1 MKYETDDTDEIS
13 IKYKH
18 GSLKAKL
25 KKKKKNFDDDDD
37 DDDDEDDDDDD
48 DIVFLNKLP
57 LYQYYRLRGKNKKDN
72 LYFKKKVYH
81 LRDRIR

>member
-37 DDDDEDDDDDD
+37 DDDYDDDDDDD

-57 LYQYYRLRGKNKKDN
+57 LYQCYRLRGKNKKDD

>member
-1 MKYETDDTDEIS
+1 MKYETDETGEIS

-25 KKKKKNFDDDDD
+25 KKKKKNDDDD
-37 DDDDEDDDDDD
+37 DDDDDD
-48 DIVFLNKLP
+48 DIVFLNKPP
-57 LYQYYRLRGKNKKDN
+57 LYQCYRLRGKNKKDD
-72 LYFKKKVYH
+72 LYFKQKAYH